1 MFRFIAGQ
9 FRFSV
14 PAYDNEAPG
23 AKGAGFYARGER
35 PMSVTGRK
43 QIILKLAREL
53 GRVTVDDLASRFSVS
68 PQTIRKDLND
78 LCDGGQLMRVHGGAV
93 IGSGV
98 ENVGY
103 EARRHLAPE
112 AKRHIGEAAAE
123 LVPDN
128 ASLFINIG
136 TTTEAVARAL
146 AGREGLLVITNNM
159 NVANTL
165 LGSAHIEVILSGGL
179 LRRSDGGI
187 VGEAAVD
194 LIRQFKVDY
203 AVIGASAIDS
213 DGSLLDYDYREVRV
227 TQAIMANAR
236 RTILVAD
243 STKFVRRAPVR
254 IGHLSQ
260 IHTFVT
266 DALPPGDIAQMV
278 REAGPRV
285 IETGSIES
293 EPEFSS

>member
-1 MFRFIAGQ
+1 MFHFIARDFGFSLPAHQ
-9 FRFSV
+9 APAAQHASV
-14 PAYDNEAPG
+14 PQFGAPC
-23 AKGAGFYARGER
+23 
-35 PMSVTGRK
+35 MSVVSRK

-53 GRVTVDDLASRFSVS
+53 GRVTVDDLATRFSVS

-78 LCDGGQLMRVHGGAV
+78 LCDGGQMSRVHGGAV

-98 ENVGY
+98 ENMGY
-103 EARRHLAPE
+103 EARRHLSPE
-112 AKRHIGEAAAE
+112 AKRRIGAAAAE

-146 AGREGLLVITNNM
+146 AGREGMLVITNNI

-165 LGSAHIEVILSGGL
+165 MGSAHIEVILSGGL

-203 AVIGASAIDS
+203 ALIGASAIDS

-243 STKFVRRAPVR
+243 ASKFVRRAPVR
-254 IGHLSQ
+254 IAHLSQ
-260 IHTFVT
+260 IHSFVT
-266 DALPPGDIAQMV
+266 DKLPSGEVAQMV
-278 REAGPRV
+278 RDAGPVV
-285 IETGSIES
+285 IETGAD
-293 EPEFSS
+293 EPDEGFSY

>member
-1 MFRFIAGQ
+1 
-9 FRFSV
+9 
-14 PAYDNEAPG
+14 
-23 AKGAGFYARGER
+23 
-35 PMSVTGRK
+35 MSVTGRK
-43 QIILKLAREL
+43 QLILKLAREL
-53 GRVTVDDLASRFSVS
+53 GRVTVDDLAARFTVS

-103 EARRHLAPE
+103 EARRHLSPE
-112 AKRHIGEAAAE
+112 AKRRIGEAAAE

-146 AGREGLLVITNNM
+146 VGREGMLVITNNI

-165 LGSAHIEVILSGGL
+165 MNSPHIEVILSGGV

-203 AVIGASAIDS
+203 AVIGASAIDV

-243 STKFVRRAPVR
+243 SSKFARRAPVR
-254 IGHLSQ
+254 IAHLSQ
-260 IHTFVT
+260 VHTFVT
-266 DALPPGDIAQMV
+266 DGLPPGDITQMV
-278 REAGPRV
+278 RDAGPRV
-285 IETGSIES
+285 IEIGSDEND
-293 EPEFSS
+293 PEIAT